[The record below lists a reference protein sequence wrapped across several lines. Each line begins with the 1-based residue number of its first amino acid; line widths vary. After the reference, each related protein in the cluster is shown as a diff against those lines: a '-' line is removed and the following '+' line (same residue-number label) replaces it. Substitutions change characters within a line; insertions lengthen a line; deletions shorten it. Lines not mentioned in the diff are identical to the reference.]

1 MKLNY
6 RGIEYEYN
14 PTPADTVETGTS
26 GKYRGLD
33 WRFRNAKKTP
43 VYQPTLQLK
52 YRGIPYGNENAEQAA
67 EPAPTT
73 KPAVEPAEVAV
84 STVQEKARALMYK
97 GNQVIKKRQQ
107 AMLSRSVHDVGMD
120 EAEVSNYWNRI
131 QGKVHPT
138 FRATYGPSRIAHS

>member
-6 RGIEYEYN
+6 RGIEYDYN
-14 PTPADTVETGTS
+14 PTPVDTVDTGAR

-33 WRFRNAKKTP
+33 WRFRNPKKTP
-43 VYQPTLQLK
+43 VYQTTLQLK
-52 YRGIPYGNENAEQAA
+52 YRGIPYGNGNSNEAA
-67 EPAPTT
+67 APAPTT
-73 KPAVEPAEVAV
+73 QPAVEPAEVAI

-107 AMLSRSVHDVGMD
+107 AMLSRSIHDVGMD
-120 EAEVSNYWNRI
+120 EAEVGDYWNRI

-138 FRATYGPSRIAHS
+138 FRVTYGPSRIAHS